1 MSDDLTFPSDNGIEA
16 EAKTLGGWAGFTQRF
31 EANSVYWKRLSAI
44 IVVGG
49 ATILLF
55 LTMQPELIFRNNT
68 PTGGDMGAHVW
79 APAFLRDHLLTQF
92 KLSGWSKDWY
102 S

>member
-1 MSDDLTFPSDNGIEA
+1 MSNDPTILSETNSAVEED
-16 EAKTLGGWAGFTQRF
+16 TLVGWAGFAKRF
-31 EANSVYWKRLSAI
+31 EENSAYWKRLSAI

-49 ATILLF
+49 ATVLLF
-55 LTMQPELIFRNNT
+55 LTLQPDLIFRNNT

-92 KLSGWSKDWY
+92 KFSGWSLDW
-102 S
+102 